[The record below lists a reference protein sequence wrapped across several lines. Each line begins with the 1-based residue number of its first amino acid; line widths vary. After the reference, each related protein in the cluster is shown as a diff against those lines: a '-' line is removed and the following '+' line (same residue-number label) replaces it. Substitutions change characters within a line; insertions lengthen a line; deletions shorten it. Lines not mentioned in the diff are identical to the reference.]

1 MHAWDSLIRGGPAR
15 LAPAA
20 LGILATG
27 LLLLL
32 TPLSEPVE
40 RAVYDGVLRFL
51 GGTGSQQVVLVDTR
65 SIDRGVAS
73 LWDAPAFPQL
83 LRALGE
89 GKARL
94 VLPLDPPPASGA
106 FPDSAQI
113 AALAEIA
120 RRDAGTPRSGEAAA
134 AFEKRL
140 GDMRRH
146 AELQA
151 ATLSAIGNLRNT
163 LVAVPV
169 FEGARP
175 GGLAAGTSCTRHLL
189 QTDTTPAMESAGGV
203 RQVRAVAAPPDAL
216 CRELLGAGHAE
227 SWPDADGVVRRHE
240 LLVDIPGGQLPSLAL
255 RAALSLSFPSATPPL
270 LDAGSL
276 SWDNV
281 RLRTS
286 AGASLLMRFYPPA
299 GAGATPFETI
309 DARQLLDSPGA
320 RQRLA
325 GRIALLGHASLSA
338 GDAGYATP
346 TGQRVPAAVLL
357 ATALSNIL
365 QDDYIVQ
372 PGWGNWLRLALMGLV
387 GVLALLFT
395 RRMPVALVLAI
406 SLCLAAA
413 ALATEAYL
421 LLGSGLWVKLGS
433 FAAFA
438 LLTSFTARISLARS
452 QAPAQPAI
460 APGAA
465 PGTSQP
471 AAERSPSAEEELDL
485 AFSVLRQ
492 QTPSQQVKERLYEI
506 ALEHARRRDL
516 AKAERV
522 LKHLAGIDPGYRR
535 AGEKLQ
541 KLAGM
546 RNNLA
551 PATSGEATPG
561 TPGMRPI
568 LRAPLEPPALQGQAI
583 GRYQV
588 EEAIG
593 RGAMATVYLGRDPK
607 INRRVAIKTIALA
620 DEFDDSDLDN
630 ARSQFLREAESAG
643 RLNHPNIINI
653 YDAGEDG
660 HVAYLAMEYF
670 PGKPLSHYAQQGQ
683 LLPAHRVLE
692 LMARAAEALHY
703 AHGQHVVHRDVKPA
717 NIMYDRE
724 TDTLKIT
731 DFGIAR
737 LTDSSRT
744 KTGIILGTPS
754 YMSPEQLAG
763 TNVTGQSD
771 LFSLGITLYQLLTGY
786 PPFRADS
793 IPRLM
798 QKISHERHAP
808 VTQARDDLPPCI
820 DELMDTALAKDPS
833 DRFPSGRAM
842 AVALRNCCA
851 KLNALPAARTA

>member
-1 MHAWDSLIRGGPAR
+1 MHAWDSLIRGGSLR

-20 LGILATG
+20 LGILLTG

-32 TPLSEPVE
+32 PPLSEPVE
-40 RAVYDGVLRFL
+40 RSVYDGVLRFL
-51 GGTGSQQVVLVDTR
+51 GGTGSPQIVLVDT
-65 SIDRGVAS
+65 SGIDQEVAS

-83 LRALGE
+83 LRSLGE
-89 GKARL
+89 AGTRL

-120 RRDAGTPRSGEAAA
+120 RRDAGAPRSAAA
-134 AFEKRL
+134 AEAFEKRL

-151 ATLSAIGNLRNT
+151 ATLSAIGSLRNT
-163 LVAVPV
+163 LVTVPV
-169 FEGARP
+169 FEGARL
-175 GGLAAGTSCTRHLL
+175 GSLAAGGSCTRHLL
-189 QTDTTPAMESAGGV
+189 KTDATEAAGGM
-203 RQVRAVAAPPDAL
+203 RQARAIAAPPDAL

-227 SWPDADGVVRRHE
+227 FWADADGVVRRHE
-240 LLVDIPGGQLPSLAL
+240 LLVSVPGGQLPSLAL
-255 RAALSLSFPSATPPL
+255 RAALSLSFPSGKPPL
-270 LDAGSL
+270 LDARSL
-276 SWDNV
+276 SWDNT

-286 AGASLLMRFYPPA
+286 AGAGLLMRFYPA
-299 GAGATPFETI
+299 ADAQAAPFETI
-309 DARQLLDSPGA
+309 DARELLDSPA
-320 RQRLA
+320 ATQRLG
-325 GRIALLGHASLSA
+325 GRIVLLGHAGLSA

-346 TGQRVPAAVLL
+346 TGQRVSAAVLQ

-372 PGWGNWLRLALMGLV
+372 PAWGIWLQLGLMALIGI
-387 GVLALLFT
+387 LALLYM
-395 RRMPVALVLAI
+395 RRIPMTLALAI
-406 SLCLAAA
+406 SLCIATA
-413 ALATEAYL
+413 ALASEAYL
-421 LLGSGLWVKLGS
+421 LLGPGLWLSLGGAAI
-433 FAAFA
+433 FAVLAS
-438 LLTSFTARISLARS
+438 LTARISLAK
-452 QAPAQPAI
+452 APAADRPDTNQAD
-460 APGAA
+460 APGASQRPADPA
-465 PGTSQP
+465 PS
-471 AAERSPSAEEELDL
+471 EEEELDL

-492 QTPSQQVKERLYEI
+492 QVPSQQVKERLYEI

-546 RNNLA
+546 RSNLA
-551 PATSGEATPG
+551 PAASSGAAAG
-561 TPGMRPI
+561 TPGMRPV
-568 LRAPLEPPALQGQAI
+568 LQPMMEPPVLQGQTI
-583 GRYQV
+583 GRYRI

-593 RGAMATVYLGRDPK
+593 RGAMATVYLGLDPK

-630 ARSQFLREAESAG
+630 ARTQFLREAESAG
-643 RLNHPNIINI
+643 RLNHPHIINI

-660 HVAYLAMEYF
+660 QVAYLAMEYF
-670 PGKPLSHYAQQGQ
+670 PGKPLSHYVQQGQ
-683 LLPAHRVLE
+683 LLPVHRVLE

-717 NIMYDRE
+717 NIMYDRD

-798 QKISHERHAP
+798 QKISHEQHAP
-808 VTQARDDLPPCI
+808 VTQVREGLPACL
-820 DELMDTALAKDPS
+820 DELIDTVLAKDPS
-833 DRFPSGRAM
+833 NRYPSGRAM

-851 KLNALPAARTA
+851 KLNALPAVRSA

>member
-1 MHAWDSLIRGGPAR
+1 MRAWDSLIRDGSLR

-20 LGILATG
+20 LGILLTG

-32 TPLSEPVE
+32 PPLSEPVG
-40 RAVYDGVLRFL
+40 RSVYDGVLRFL
-51 GGTGSQQVVLVDTR
+51 GGTGSPQIVLVDTR
-65 SIDRGVAS
+65 SIDREVAS

-83 LRALGE
+83 LKTLGE
-89 GKARL
+89 AGARL

-120 RRDAGTPRSGEAAA
+120 RRDAGAPRSAAA
-134 AFEKRL
+134 AEAFEKRL
-140 GDMRRH
+140 GDMQRH

-163 LVAVPV
+163 LVTVPV
-169 FEGARP
+169 FEGARL
-175 GGLAAGTSCTRHLL
+175 GSLAAGGSCTRHLL
-189 QTDTTPAMESAGGV
+189 KIDTTAATEAAASM
-203 RQVRAVAAPPDAL
+203 RQARAIAAPPDAL

-227 SWPDADGVVRRHE
+227 SWADTDGVVRRHE
-240 LLVDIPGGQLPSLAL
+240 LLVDTPGGKLPSLAL
-255 RAALSLSFPSATPPL
+255 RAALSLSFPSGKPPL
-270 LDAGSL
+270 LDARSL
-276 SWDNV
+276 SWDNT

-286 AGASLLMRFYPPA
+286 AGAGLLMRFYPA
-299 GAGATPFETI
+299 ADARSGPFETI
-309 DARQLLDSPGA
+309 DARELLDSPEA
-320 RQRLA
+320 TRRLG
-325 GRIALLGHASLSA
+325 GRIALLGHAGLSA
-338 GDAGYATP
+338 GDAGYATA
-346 TGQRVPAAVLL
+346 TGQRASAAVLL

-372 PGWGNWLRLALMGLV
+372 PAWGTWLQLALMALI
-387 GVLALLFT
+387 GVLALLYT
-395 RRMPVALVLAI
+395 RRMPMTLALAI

-421 LLGSGLWVKLGS
+421 LLGTGLWINLGGVAI
-433 FAAFA
+433 FAVLAS
-438 LLTSFTARISLARS
+438 LTARISLAKAPVAERPNAN
-452 QAPAQPAI
+452 QAD
-460 APGAA
+460 APGASQRSAEPA
-465 PGTSQP
+465 PSK
-471 AAERSPSAEEELDL
+471 EEELDL

-492 QTPSQQVKERLYEI
+492 QVPSQQVKERLYEI
-506 ALEHARRRDL
+506 ALEHARQRDL

-522 LKHLAGIDPGYRR
+522 LKHLAGIDPDYRR

-546 RNNLA
+546 RSGLA
-551 PATSGEATPG
+551 PSASGEAAAG

-568 LRAPLEPPALQGQAI
+568 LQPMMEPPVLQGQTI
-583 GRYQV
+583 GRYQI

-630 ARSQFLREAESAG
+630 ARAQFLREAESAG
-643 RLNHPNIINI
+643 RLNHPHIINI

-660 HVAYLAMEYF
+660 RVAYLAMEYF
-670 PGKPLSHYAQQGQ
+670 PGKPLSHYVQQGQ

-692 LMARAAEALHY
+692 LMARAADALHY
-703 AHGQHVVHRDVKPA
+703 AHGQRVVHRDVKPA
-717 NIMYDRE
+717 NIMYDRD

-808 VTQARDDLPPCI
+808 VTQAREDLPACL
-820 DELMDTALAKDPS
+820 DELIDTALAKDPS
-833 DRFPSGRAM
+833 DRYPSGRAM

-851 KLNALPAARTA
+851 KLNALPAVRSA